1 MEALL
6 LSALGLST
14 ALALLAVAIPSDDGP
29 DGFSKA

>member
-14 ALALLAVAIPSDDGP
+14 ALALLAVAIASDDGP
-29 DGFSKA
+29 DGFSNA